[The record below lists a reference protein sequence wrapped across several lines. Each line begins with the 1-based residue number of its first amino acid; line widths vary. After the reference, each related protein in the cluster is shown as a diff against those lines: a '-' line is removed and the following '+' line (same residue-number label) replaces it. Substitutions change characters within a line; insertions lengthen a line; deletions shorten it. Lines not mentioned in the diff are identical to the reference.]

1 MAPLDFSALTELF
14 GAPFLTGALLSIS
27 LSILGCFLR
36 LRDEWLAALGL
47 PHMAAA
53 GGVLGMALG
62 MPVLAGSALVTG
74 AAAALKSLLPGGSNS
89 HYALMLIL
97 GWGAALMLS
106 ANVHQGSVIAEGL
119 LRGQL
124 YFSSHGH
131 LYGALILLLAIM
143 TGLKWLTRR
152 LLTERFFP
160 DHFPA
165 NGQARWPHGLIYQG
179 CVVAAV
185 VLGTQAMGAFPVFA
199 LLFIPPW
206 VAFAFARGWRQG
218 MTVSVLLGLSVY
230 TLAFLIAI
238 GVDQPF
244 GPTLT
249 LMLAATSPLRLLAP
263 VIYRYRRS

>member
-1 MAPLDFSALTELF
+1 MASLEFSALTELF

-27 LSILGCFLR
+27 LALLGCFLR

-62 MPVLAGSALVTG
+62 LPVLVGSALATG
-74 AAAALKSLLPGGSNS
+74 AAAAIKSLLPGGSNS

-131 LYGALILLLAIM
+131 LYGALALLLAVLA
-143 TGLKWLTRR
+143 GLKWLTRR

-165 NGQARWPHGLIYQG
+165 NGQARWPHGLVYHG

-206 VAFAFARGWRQG
+206 VAFALARGWRQG
-218 MTVSVLLGLSVY
+218 VIASVLLALGLYVA
-230 TLAFLIAI
+230 AFLVAI

-244 GPTLT
+244 GPTLA
-249 LMLAATSPLRLLAP
+249 LMLVAVTPLRLVVP
-263 VIYRYRRS
+263 FICRYRTS